1 MRALVIS
8 GGGAK
13 GAYAGGVAEYLIKE
27 CGLQYDLFAGS
38 STGALLAPLLAA
50 GEIDRARDVYT
61 NVCQDDIFSS
71 HPFIIRKKKG
81 IYRTKINH
89 LGVLKMFLKGKKTFG
104 ETHALRRLIRRT
116 FTQEHFDRVKEAPQ
130 KVVIAVSNFSCN
142 VVEHKYLSDCR
153 YEDFVDW
160 IWISANFIPFMSLV
174 VKDGQEYADG
184 GFGNFIPIVEAIDA
198 GAKEID
204 VIILTPRRKSLKK
217 LPSRNAFSLLMNALD
232 FMLSQIARDE
242 KYIGLLESM
251 HHDIKIRYFHTPR
264 VMTDNSLIF
273 DPDQMRLWWEEGKA
287 FARKQVESSIPS
299 FNRTR

>member
-27 CGLQYDLFAGS
+27 QGLHYDLFAGS
-38 STGALLAPLLAA
+38 STGALLAPMLAA
-50 GEIDRARDVYT
+50 GEIDLAREVYT
-61 NVCQDDIFSS
+61 NVSQNDIFSS
-71 HPFIIRKKKG
+71 HPFIIKKKKG
-81 IYRTKINH
+81 IYKTRINH
-89 LGVLKMFLKGKKTFG
+89 LGVIKMFMRGKKTFG
-104 ETHALRRLIRRT
+104 ETHALRKLIRRT
-116 FTQEHFDRVKEAPQ
+116 FTEEHYERVKRMPQ
-130 KVVIAVSNFSCN
+130 RVVIAVSNFSCN
-142 VVEHKYLSDCR
+142 VVEHKYLADCS
-153 YEDFVDW
+153 YDDFVDW

-198 GAKEID
+198 GASELD
-204 VIILTPRRKSLKK
+204 VIILTPRRKRIKK
-217 LPSRNAFSLLMNALD
+217 MPSSNAFSLLMNALD

-251 HHDIKIRYFHTPR
+251 HNDIKIRYFHTPR

-273 DPDQMRLWWEEGKA
+273 DPEQMRLWWEEGKA
-287 FARKQVESSIPS
+287 FAKKQVEESIPS
-299 FNRTR
+299 TF